1 MTEVAG
7 TSAAA
12 SAAESSA
19 GTGAGMGTTAK
30 AAAPRPARRRF
41 DPYTINANRSR
52 SFLGRINPLAKIAG
66 PVLAMVLVIFTR
78 DLATPITLIVISY
91 LLVLIGGRPSRGMLA
106 VLLIGA
112 PIGMAIIALSFS
124 LWTDISTVDDT
135 VALWHIGEWTLY
147 SGALLSGLATAVRL
161 GAVFSLALISGAST
175 HGPDLVRAMVQQLHI
190 PYRIGYTALAAYRF
204 VPRFGYELEVIRAAH
219 RVRGLGGG
227 RGPIAWMRRT
237 ASTIV
242 PLLASGI
249 RHAEHVALA
258 MDSRAFGAYPTR
270 TERYQVPFR
279 ARDWVFIVVSWLVTA
294 AVFWFWAPWG

>member
-12 SAAESSA
+12 SASESSA
-19 GTGAGMGTTAK
+19 ADS
-30 AAAPRPARRRF
+30 AAPRPARRRF
-41 DPYTINANRSR
+41 DPYTINAHRAQSM
-52 SFLGRINPLAKIAG
+52 LGRINPLAKIAG
-66 PVLAMVLVIFTR
+66 PAIAMVLVIFTR
-78 DLATPITLIVISY
+78 DLATPITLIAISY
-91 LLVLIGGRPSRGMLA
+91 LLILIGGRPSRGMLV
-106 VLLIGA
+106 VLLLGA
-112 PIGMAIIALSFS
+112 PIGMAIITLSFS
-124 LWTDISTVDDT
+124 LWTDTSTVNDT
-135 VALWHIGEWTLY
+135 VALWHIGDWTFY

-161 GAVFSLALISGAST
+161 GAVFSLALITGAST

-279 ARDWVFIVVSWLVTA
+279 ARDWVFIACSWIVTA
-294 AVFWFWAPWG
+294 AVFWFWAPWS